1 MERTSTKHGPRTD
14 DALRHETES
23 LTRGSPVESR
33 AEESRMAEPPGDDD
47 FLSSAV
53 LHSLDPPIMGM
64 PADEV
69 AARSMLAIGLRPGA
83 FPADAPSLLR
93 DAVANKAPEWVCATL
108 RGVDQV
114 QRYDNVQQLWEATG
128 GHHELR
134 TLRHESVA
142 VDLAQG
148 EHEDAPV
155 LKRARRAVT
164 GEMAQAAPTV
174 TEVVDDKRAARSRR
188 ELSGCGARVRGC
200 ELETR
205 HAHDRTRGHAR
216 HAPAAAPRLITRAP
230 ACTRCRGVR
239 ARA

>member
-23 LTRGSPVESR
+23 LTRGSPVEAR

-93 DAVANKAPEWVCATL
+93 DAVANEAPEWVCATL
-108 RGVDQV
+108 RAVDQV
-114 QRYDNVQQLWEATG
+114 QRYDNVQQLWEAAG

-134 TLRHESVA
+134 TLRHEPA
-142 VDLAQG
+142 GVDVG
-148 EHEDAPV
+148 EAEREQAPV
-155 LKRARRAVT
+155 LERARRAVT

-174 TEVVDDKRAARSRR
+174 TEVAIETEQPDQPEVPAPDESYLGVVRAFV
-188 ELSGCGARVRGC
+188 GASWK
-200 ELETR
+200 LATR
-205 HAHDRTRGHAR
+205 TIGLIAT
-216 HAPAAAPRLITRAP
+216 PITRLRP
-230 ACTRCRGVR
+230 RRD
-239 ARA
+239 